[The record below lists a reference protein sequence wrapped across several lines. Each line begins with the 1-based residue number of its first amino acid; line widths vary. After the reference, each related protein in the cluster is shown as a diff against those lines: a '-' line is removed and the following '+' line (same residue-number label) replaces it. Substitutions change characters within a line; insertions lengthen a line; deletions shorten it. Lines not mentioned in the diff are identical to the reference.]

1 MDHRDT
7 GHSHA
12 PDRALRADARAPR
25 VSAFA
30 AGIGLRLGVAL
41 GAAAA
46 LWLAV
51 LWALAK

>member
-1 MDHRDT
+1 MGHRDT
-7 GHSHA
+7 GHKHAPVHA
-12 PDRALRADARAPR
+12 PDAPSRVPR

-30 AGIGLRLGVAL
+30 AGIGPRLAVAL

-51 LWALAK
+51 FWALAK